1 MDQEVRVY
9 DRWGN
14 LKEVI
19 SDKRAR
25 EISETN
31 FMNIGF
37 PTHNHKIAVER
48 KCWCGVTFTTK
59 KKRQVNC
66 NTEECLKKK
75 KRLLRE
81 AKKEKRARA
90 KEAALPSSRVGEAR
104 GQYDVTLEKIS
115 FFYLFFGL
123 SLFP

>member
-1 MDQEVRVY
+1 MTQEVRVY
-9 DRWGN
+9 DKEGN

-19 SDKRAR
+19 SDERAR
-25 EISETN
+25 EISEAN

-37 PTHNHKIAVER
+37 PTHNFKIAVER

-66 NTEECLKKK
+66 NTEE
-75 KRLLRE
+75 LLRK
-81 AKKEKRARA
+81 AQKEKRARA

-115 FFYLFFGL
+115 FFYLFSGL
-123 SLFP
+123 SLFS